1 VVGPLIPPTLNP
13 TQPGPAPAKSPGPSP
28 PPLAAPAAR
37 LFSPQSKSLGI
48 DLSCLSPGLLKKV
61 VYAGSN
67 CPSFEQAR
75 DFLYHLAEVDLD
87 VKMVRRATQRIGE
100 ERLAQRDL
108 LVETWDELPL
118 ADKGRCPGAAKAP
131 DLAVI
136 MTDGGRVQILPD
148 EDVTE
153 GETPQN
159 DPAPPTAPGDPGG
172 EGQQAGGRRR
182 GRFWRENKV
191 AAVMTMSSETHQV
204 DPCPE
209 LPEVFGDPLV
219 VLKLAREVGHAEA
232 LPPAEPFRSSG
243 SQQDQQQQAEQ
254 AEQQEHQQQKQKRP
268 GSPEVLSRRV
278 LATRQDNDA
287 FGPMV
292 AALAWSLGLMG
303 ALRGAFVADGAE
315 GNWSIQKKYFPRF
328 VAIVDFIHV
337 LSYVFAAAMAGRTFA
352 EGWPVYQGW
361 IAWVWQ
367 GAVDRVLEAMRQRLG
382 ELAEDSKEAES
393 VSKSL
398 GYLEGQKGRMD
409 YAEYRKQGLPVMSS
423 VMESTVKQIG
433 RRVKGTEKFWSEQG
447 VEAVMQLRA
456 DYLSDDEPMEDFWR
470 QRADRMTGQRTYKKR
485 SA

>member
-1 VVGPLIPPTLNP
+1 L
-13 TQPGPAPAKSPGPSP
+13 
-28 PPLAAPAAR
+28 
-37 LFSPQSKSLGI
+37 
-48 DLSCLSPGLLKKV
+48 CLSPGLLEKV

-75 DFLYHLAEVDLD
+75 DFLYHLAEIDLD

-108 LVETWDELPL
+108 LVQTWDELPL
-118 ADKGRCPGAAKAP
+118 ADKGRSPIADAP
-131 DLAVI
+131 ELAVV

-148 EDVTE
+148 GAENEDVTE
-153 GETPQN
+153 GKTPQ
-159 DPAPPTAPGDPGG
+159 DEPPAPPDGLGG
-172 EGQQAGGRRR
+172 EADGQRR

-191 AAVMTMSSETHQV
+191 AAVMTMSSEVHQV

-209 LPEVFGDPLV
+209 LPEVFSDPLV

-232 LPPAEPFRSSG
+232 LPQAEPFRSSG
-243 SQQDQQQQAEQ
+243 SEQDQQAEQ
-254 AEQQEHQQQKQKRP
+254 TQQEQEQKQRRP

-278 LATRQDNDA
+278 LATRQDNNA

-292 AALAWSLGLMG
+292 AALAWSLGLMM
-303 ALRGAFVADGAE
+303 AVRGAFVADGAE

-328 VAIVDFIHV
+328 TAIVDFIHV
-337 LSYVFAAAMAGRTFA
+337 LSYVFAAAMAGRSFA
-352 EGWPVYQGW
+352 EGWPVYQQW

-367 GAVDRVLEAMRQRLG
+367 GKVEQVLEAMRQRLG
-382 ELAEDSKEAES
+382 ELAEDSKEAQS
-393 VSKSL
+393 VGKSL

-409 YAEYRKQGLPVMSS
+409 YAEYRKAGLPIMSS

-433 RRVKGTEKFWSEQG
+433 RRVKGTEKFWTEEG

-456 DYLSDDEPMEDFWR
+456 DYLSDDEPMEQFWR
-470 QRADRMTGQRTYKKR
+470 QRADRMNGQRTYKRR